1 MTNVYHS
8 LAGGPLSQN
17 WTDASLISTN
27 DDWSGVPSIIGYLG
41 EEITGSTGVDPQTLT
56 GDGTGVAD
64 VIANQTNPNT
74 LSSGGVAEF
83 AITNPT
89 IALNGSGTADAP
101 NIVLH
106 LDATGRQNIT
116 VAFNARDLDG
126 SADNAVQQIAV
137 QYRVG
142 STGPW
147 TNIPSGFVAD
157 ATSGPSLATL
167 VTPVS
172 ITLPAAVNN
181 QSQVQ
186 VRIITA
192 NASGN
197 DEWVGIDD
205 IVADSQPI
213 SGGATVSINDV
224 TIAEGDNGTTTAT
237 FIVTRSDNTGDFTVD
252 YATADGTA
260 TAGSDYTAKSGTVS
274 FTAGGALTQSIT
286 VDITGDTTVE
296 PSETFA
302 VNLSNIVNGTGNAT
316 IADTSGTGTIA
327 NDEVVLTKVSAI
339 QGNSG
344 NQTSNPVSGFD
355 NVDGSPLRGQ
365 TVTIEAIVVGDF
377 QNGDGDALRNLRGF
391 YLQEEAADHDGDA
404 TTSEGIFIFE
414 GTGNFLTDVAEG
426 DRVRV
431 TGVVQE
437 DFGLTRIA
445 ATTVTVVQSGAVS
458 DVSTMAVD
466 INLPAAETSLSQEGT
481 YQPDLEAFEG
491 MLVRVPQTL
500 TVTEQFD
507 VDRFNEIK
515 LYAGDAPGDRPA
527 QYTHENAPS
536 VAGYL
541 AHVQDVG
548 ARTITYD
555 DGLNTQ
561 NNPIGNLDGFGP
573 TYNTA
578 NAVRMGDTVTNLTG
592 VLDYQWAGAASS
604 GATWRVR
611 SIDNGDNTFA
621 DSTSPR
627 QAEPADVGGRLTVG
641 SFNVLNFFA
650 TLDDSSSSNN
660 TPAVVGPNNL
670 TPRGANDFNFNGS
683 GSEPGDV
690 GYVPDTREF
699 DRQVAKLVNVI
710 AALDADVLG
719 LIELENNFE
728 VGATGNAIEVL
739 VDRLNAQL
747 GSDVYDWLYPNQT
760 TVGGDAISVGY
771 IFKPGTVQVAP
782 GTTVEILNDADLA
795 GLGLSGL
802 LGQSSVGGIFDGTST
817 SRNAIA
823 VTWQEV
829 DTGEL
834 FTTAA
839 NHFKSK
845 GSAPATGVDADQLD
859 GAGGWNNQRVL
870 AATALASWLAD
881 DPTGTTDDD
890 YIILGDLNS
899 YFKEAPIALL
909 EAAGY
914 INLQAALLDNP
925 YSYVFDGQIGA
936 LDYIMANS
944 SLLSEIT
951 GITEWHINSDEADA
965 LDYNIDF
972 GRDIGIFDEN
982 ALVRVS
988 DHDPLLIGL
997 SLSDFAS
1004 EVTIGDAVVLEGNAG
1019 TTTVTFTV
1027 SRDSNAGAFSVDYV
1041 TADIS
1046 ATTADGDYVLK
1057 SGTLQFT
1064 AGGALTQTFTVTV
1077 NGDTNVETDE
1087 SFKVTLSNVVSTLGT
1102 ATLSDAEAVAV
1113 VANDDTDTFTLQLL
1127 HFADGEA
1134 GLLASGTAPLL
1145 AALVDGFD
1153 DDYANTLILAGGDNF
1168 LPGPFLAAGTDAT
1181 VAATHNK
1188 GNNPGAADIE
1198 IHNRIGVEAST
1209 IGNHEFDLGTNA
1221 FSDVIGDAAFPYL
1234 SANLNFSADGGISAR
1249 YQETV
1254 GVGGLENV
1262 TGLARKIVPSAVVQK
1277 GGETI
1282 GLVGVTTQILETI
1295 SSTGNVEVK
1304 GFAGDG
1310 SETNDMALLA
1320 AQLQPVINDLI
1331 SQGVNKIILMAHL
1344 QQIQFEK
1351 ALAPLLTGVDIILAA
1366 GSNTR
1371 LGDENDEAVAFPGHA
1386 ADFADTYPILTAGA
1400 DGKPTLIVNTDNEYT
1415 YLGRLVVDF
1424 DANGEILVDLLDNN
1438 VNGAY
1443 ASTVDNVAEAWGLD
1457 PADVDS
1463 IADLEATALAAG
1475 TKGDGVQQIT
1485 TAVQTVIEAKDGNV
1499 LGFTTVYLEGERN
1512 LVRNQET
1519 NLGNLTADSAVAAL
1533 KDALDDDSSF
1543 IVGIKNGGGIR
1554 AQIGAVDV
1562 VTGDKNP
1569 PLANPDAGKPEGGVS
1584 QLDVENSLRF
1594 NNGLM
1599 AFDTTAQGLKAI
1611 LEHGVASLGN
1621 QGRFPQVGGVSF
1633 AYDPDLPAGSRITS
1647 IGLIDAD
1654 GTVLARI
1661 FENGAFSPFAPA
1673 KITMVTSNFQAN
1685 GGDGYPI
1692 KANGE
1697 NFRFLLNDGT
1707 LSGPVDEA
1715 LNFTAAGVVPVNI
1728 LGEQQALAEYLAANF
1743 GTPETAYNQADTA
1756 ITLDTRIQNLN
1767 FRDDAVLEDAITGT
1781 AGKDNLVGTAA
1792 ADLIDAGDST
1802 DRVSGGDGNDVI
1814 FGGEGLNLLD
1824 GDAGDDII
1832 IGGSGKDVI
1841 DGGEGNDLIDGGD
1854 GNNNVLDGG
1863 EGDDTIIGGTG
1874 NDVIRGGDG
1883 IDTVDYSGAGS
1894 SIALNLQL
1902 ATSVSATEGADRVA
1916 GIENAIGSAF
1926 NDTIVGSTAANVLEG
1941 GAGNDTLSGGWNSDT
1956 LTGGDGDDTFL
1967 FNTGVGGA
1975 SGFDTITD
1983 FETGV
1988 DTIALS
1994 LQIFRNA
2001 GAVGDLSV
2009 DAFTMGTAA
2018 TTLAHRIIFDDAT
2031 GELFYDRDGT
2041 GAGAAVKFAVLEPA
2055 LDIANT
2061 DFSIVA

>member
-1 MTNVYHS
+1 MTLTTTPTNALTISVLGTIDFDGAGNAEISAFDPTSNRLFITSDVGVRIVDMTNPSTPVLVGAGPVS
-8 LAGGPLSQN
+8 LTGLGGISNNASSVAVKNGIVAISLINPDKSLPGEVIFLNASDGSYLNKVTVGANPDMVTFSPDGAKVLVANEGELAASGTDAEGSISIINLANGVASATVSTATFTAFNGLEADLRAEDVRIAAGKTAAQDFEPEYIAITPDGTKAYVTLQENNAIAILDIATGIFEDVVGLGLKDFSTLLADFSDQDGTNPALSELKTGQPVFGLYMPDSIATYKAGGQN
-17 WTDASLISTN
+17 LF
-27 DDWSGVPSIIGYLG
+27 
-41 EEITGSTGVDPQTLT
+41 
-56 GDGTGVAD
+56 
-64 VIANQTNPNT
+64 VIANEGDDRDDFLAPDETVRVGALDLDDSVFGASEAT
-74 LSSGGVAEF
+74 LKLAANLGRLNVFRADSDADGVNGAEKLVMLGGRSFSILDGNGDIVFDSADAVERIIATLDTPF
-83 AITNPT
+83 FDDGRSDNKGPEPEGIAVGTIGSRTYAFVGLERSNATLVFDITNPQSVT
-89 IALNGSGTADAP
+89 YSSIAS
-101 NIVLH
+101 
-106 LDATGRQNIT
+106 
-116 VAFNARDLDG
+116 
-126 SADNAVQQIAV
+126 
-137 QYRVG
+137 
-142 STGPW
+142 
-147 TNIPSGFVAD
+147 
-157 ATSGPSLATL
+157 
-167 VTPVS
+167 
-172 ITLPAAVNN
+172 
-181 QSQVQ
+181 
-186 VRIITA
+186 
-192 NASGN
+192 
-197 DEWVGIDD
+197 
-205 IVADSQPI
+205 
-213 SGGATVSINDV
+213 
-224 TIAEGDNGTTTAT
+224 
-237 FIVTRSDNTGDFTVD
+237 
-252 YATADGTA
+252 
-260 TAGSDYTAKSGTVS
+260 
-274 FTAGGALTQSIT
+274 
-286 VDITGDTTVE
+286 
-296 PSETFA
+296 
-302 VNLSNIVNGTGNAT
+302 NLG
-316 IADTSGTGTIA
+316 
-327 NDEVVLTKVSAI
+327 
-339 QGNSG
+339 
-344 NQTSNPVSGFD
+344 
-355 NVDGSPLRGQ
+355 
-365 TVTIEAIVVGDF
+365 
-377 QNGDGDALRNLRGF
+377 
-391 YLQEEAADHDGDA
+391 
-404 TTSEGIFIFE
+404 
-414 GTGNFLTDVAEG
+414 
-426 DRVRV
+426 
-431 TGVVQE
+431 
-437 DFGLTRIA
+437 
-445 ATTVTVVQSGAVS
+445 
-458 DVSTMAVD
+458 DVS
-466 INLPAAETSLSQEGT
+466 PEG
-481 YQPDLEAFEG
+481 LLF
-491 MLVRVPQTL
+491 
-500 TVTEQFD
+500 
-507 VDRFNEIK
+507 I
-515 LYAGDAPGDRPA
+515 PA
-527 QYTHENAPS
+527 QDSPT
-536 VAGYL
+536 
-541 AHVQDVG
+541 G
-548 ARTITYD
+548 AD
-555 DGLNTQ
+555 LLVVSNE
-561 NNPIGNLDGFGP
+561 
-573 TYNTA
+573 
-578 NAVRMGDTVTNLTG
+578 V
-592 VLDYQWAGAASS
+592 
-604 GATWRVR
+604 
-611 SIDNGDNTFA
+611 
-621 DSTSPR
+621 
-627 QAEPADVGGRLTVG
+627 
-641 SFNVLNFFA
+641 
-650 TLDDSSSSNN
+650 SSS
-660 TPAVVGPNNL
+660 
-670 TPRGANDFNFNGS
+670 
-683 GSEPGDV
+683 
-690 GYVPDTREF
+690 
-699 DRQVAKLVNVI
+699 
-710 AALDADVLG
+710 
-719 LIELENNFE
+719 
-728 VGATGNAIEVL
+728 
-739 VDRLNAQL
+739 
-747 GSDVYDWLYPNQT
+747 
-760 TVGGDAISVGY
+760 
-771 IFKPGTVQVAP
+771 
-782 GTTVEILNDADLA
+782 
-795 GLGLSGL
+795 
-802 LGQSSVGGIFDGTST
+802 
-817 SRNAIA
+817 
-823 VTWQEV
+823 
-829 DTGEL
+829 
-834 FTTAA
+834 
-839 NHFKSK
+839 
-845 GSAPATGVDADQLD
+845 
-859 GAGGWNNQRVL
+859 
-870 AATALASWLAD
+870 
-881 DPTGTTDDD
+881 
-890 YIILGDLNS
+890 
-899 YFKEAPIALL
+899 
-909 EAAGY
+909 
-914 INLQAALLDNP
+914 
-925 YSYVFDGQIGA
+925 
-936 LDYIMANS
+936 
-944 SLLSEIT
+944 
-951 GITEWHINSDEADA
+951 
-965 LDYNIDF
+965 
-972 GRDIGIFDEN
+972 
-982 ALVRVS
+982 
-988 DHDPLLIGL
+988 
-997 SLSDFAS
+997 
-1004 EVTIGDAVVLEGNAG
+1004 
-1019 TTTVTFTV
+1019 
-1027 SRDSNAGAFSVDYV
+1027 V
-1041 TADIS
+1041 TAYQL
-1046 ATTADGDYVLK
+1046 TTPID
-1057 SGTLQFT
+1057 
-1064 AGGALTQTFTVTV
+1064 
-1077 NGDTNVETDE
+1077 
-1087 SFKVTLSNVVSTLGT
+1087 
-1102 ATLSDAEAVAV
+1102 
-1113 VANDDTDTFTLQLL
+1113 FTLQLL

-1983 FETGV
+1983 FETGI

-1994 LQIFRNA
+1994 LQIFQNA